1 MHLRTLTLRAFRA
14 HQESRVV
21 LAPRL
26 NVFHGPNG
34 AGKTNVLEA
43 VHYLCLSKSFL
54 TNKDAQV
61 LRMGEPMFELEG
73 LFEGERR
80 ARLSVRLVYTRQGSK
95 RIFVNDAPLERLSE
109 IVGSVPTVVF
119 SHVDHG
125 LTAGGPETRRR
136 FLDNVISQSRPVYLD
151 DLVKY
156 RRILRQRNELLAQGR
171 RKRRPV
177 SKSLMEPW
185 NEELVRR
192 GTRLITARLGFVKE
206 FGGYLESAYQL
217 METAT
222 ERPSV
227 AYLPFGQF
235 REGAASS
242 VIQTTFQ
249 TLLNKIAKRE
259 EALGYTMIGP
269 HRDDLVFKIEGRP
282 LRNYASQGQHRSF
295 TLALKLAQY
304 LYLHER
310 TEEFPILLL
319 DDVFDTLDPR
329 RVQTFL
335 SLLQGDSVGQSLITA
350 AHSHLFESHVP
361 FSADDNGLLI
371 VRDGRVAAVPPLD

>member
-1 MHLRTLTLRAFRA
+1 MI
-14 HQESRVV
+14 
-21 LAPRL
+21 LAPKL
-26 NVFHGPNG
+26 NLFHGPNG

-54 TNKDAQV
+54 PNKDAQA
-61 LRMGEPMFELEG
+61 LRTGESMFELEG
-73 LFEGERR
+73 LFKGERR
-80 ARLSVRLVYTRQGSK
+80 PRLSVRLVYTRQGSK
-95 RIFVNDAPLERLSE
+95 RILVNASPLERLSD
-109 IVGSVPTVVF
+109 IVGNVPIVVF
-119 SHVDHG
+119 SHADHG
-125 LTAGGPETRRR
+125 LTAGGPEARRR
-136 FLDNVISQSRPVYLD
+136 FLNNVISQSRPVYMD

-177 SKSLMEPW
+177 SVPLMEPW
-185 NEELVRR
+185 NEELLNR

-206 FGGYLESAYQL
+206 FGGYLECAYQL

-227 AYLPFGQF
+227 GYLPFGQF
-235 REGAASS
+235 REGASASA
-242 VIQTTFQ
+242 IRTTFQ
-249 TLLNKIAKRE
+249 ARLNEIAKRE
-259 EALGYTMIGP
+259 AALGYTMVGP
-269 HRDDLVFKIEGRP
+269 HRDDLVFKIDGRP

-304 LYLHER
+304 LYLHAR
-310 TEEFPILLL
+310 TEELPILLL
-319 DDVFDTLDPR
+319 DDVFDTLDPK

-335 SLLQGDSVGQSLITA
+335 SILQGDSVGQSLITA

-361 FSADDNGLLI
+361 FSADENRLLN
-371 VRDGRVAAVPPLD
+371 VRDGRVAALPPLEETLIKGLR